1 MTSASIPYAVSAIV
15 GQPNC
20 RLSSTSNSTPSPS
33 GRPRSPTTASNPAQA
48 HILEQALDAA
58 GIRATVVGDYLDAG
72 IGDIPGVQPEVWVR
86 REDLAR
92 ALEVLE
98 EGRPAE
104 GEIEKEIAEE
114 T

>member
-1 MTSASIPYAVSAIV
+1 RNSITSPERSNIM
-15 GQPNC
+15 
-20 RLSSTSNSTPSPS
+20 STSTSDDVV
-33 GRPRSPTTASNPAQA
+33 RLTTASNPAQA
-48 HILEQALDAA
+48 HILEQALAAA

-92 ALEVLE
+92 ALVVLE

-104 GEIEKEIAEE
+104 GEIKKEIAEE
-114 T
+114 S